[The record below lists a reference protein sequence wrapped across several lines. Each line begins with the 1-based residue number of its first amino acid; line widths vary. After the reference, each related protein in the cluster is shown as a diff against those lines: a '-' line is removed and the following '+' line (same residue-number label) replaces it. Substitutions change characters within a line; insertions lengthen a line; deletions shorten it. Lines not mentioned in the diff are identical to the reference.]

1 MIPKEFER
9 SNLALELKAGKERL
23 ERVLHGLTN
32 EQCGVAGAARSD
44 SISMLV
50 SHLIRNEYLALKE
63 AYERLSG
70 SEGKQSSGVERR
82 TRFVERRPQADPRS
96 IKSLLAEFEV
106 VRSAIIRLVEQGA
119 GDNAHYGTLAEI
131 CVARFNRR
139 RSAKLIH
146 SAQVN

>member
-1 MIPKEFER
+1 M
-9 SNLALELKAGKERL
+9 
-23 ERVLHGLTN
+23 
-32 EQCGVAGAARSD
+32 AGAVRPD

-131 CVARFNRR
+131 CVARFNQHIEQIERWR
-139 RSAKLIH
+139 RSQLVGF
-146 SAQVN
+146 SATRLRAESLEPELNAAILDIGTQDLP